1 MGLVEALNLAT
12 LPKYLS
18 DEAEAWLLL
27 ERLRWEGVPVC
38 PHCGTQDEAHY
49 YIASR
54 SGQRTTKAGNPTYR
68 RLWKCRNKPC
78 RKQFSVLVGTVFED
92 SKVPVSKW
100 LLALYLCG
108 AAKNAIAAKELERHL
123 GVTYA
128 TAWFMLHRL
137 REAMTRE
144 PLASLMGTTVVVD
157 ETFYGGKPKNKH
169 QQGRAAGGRGRN
181 QSLPGRAKYASD
193 KTPIVAL
200 IDKTTGEARTR
211 IVADVQG
218 TTLRKV
224 ISEHCDMP
232 TTILHTDGAMAYRAI
247 GREMQGH
254 EYVDHEA
261 KEYVRGDVSTNAAES
276 FFAQMK
282 RSIDGTYHAVSRH
295 HLGRYVNE
303 FEFRWN
309 TRKLSDHL
317 RIEAMIAGAVGKRL
331 TYRPA
336 VDG

>member
-1 MGLVEALNLAT
+1 MGFVEALNLAT

-38 PHCGTQDEAHY
+38 PHCGTADEAHY
-49 YIASR
+49 FIASR

-68 RLWKCRNKPC
+68 RLWKCRAKEC
-78 RKQFSVLVGTVFED
+78 RKNFSVLVGTVFED

-157 ETFYGGKPKNKH
+157 ETFYGGKPGNKH
-169 QQGRAAGGRGRN
+169 QQGKRRGKGGVG
-181 QSLPGRAKYASD
+181 SYVSD
-193 KTPIVAL
+193 KTPVVAL

-211 IVADVQG
+211 VVADVKG

-224 ISEHCDMP
+224 IAENVDMM
-232 TTILHTDGAMAYRAI
+232 TTTLHTDGAMAYRPI
-247 GREMQGH
+247 GREMQAH

-261 KEYVRGDVSTNAAES
+261 REYVRGDVSTNLAES

-309 TRKLSDHL
+309 TRKLSDHR
-317 RIEAMIAGAVGKRL
+317 RIEAMVAGAVGKRL
-331 TYRPA
+331 TYKPA
-336 VDG
+336 VGD

>member
-1 MGLVEALNLAT
+1 MEALNLAT

-27 ERLRWEGVPVC
+27 ERLRWQGEGPVC
-38 PHCGTQDEAHY
+38 PHCGTQDRAHY
-49 YIASR
+49 FIASR

-68 RLWKCRNKPC
+68 RLWKCRSKAC
-78 RKQFSVLVGTVFED
+78 RKNFSVLVGTVFED

-108 AAKNAIAAKELERHL
+108 AAKNAISAKELERHL
-123 GVTYA
+123 GVAYA

-144 PLASLMGTTVVVD
+144 PLAALMGTTVVVD
-157 ETFYGGKPKNKH
+157 ETFYGGKPKNRH
-169 QQGRAAGGRGRN
+169 QQGKPRARTSKGVAGY
-181 QSLPGRAKYASD
+181 QHD
-193 KTPIVAL
+193 KTPVVAL

-211 IVADVQG
+211 VVADVQG
-218 TTLRKV
+218 STLRKV
-224 ISEHCDMP
+224 ISENVDMI
-232 TTILHTDGAMAYRAI
+232 TTTLHTDGAMAYRAI
-247 GREMQGH
+247 GREMAGH
-254 EYVDHEA
+254 EHVDHEGR
-261 KEYVRGDVSTNAAES
+261 EYVRGDVSTNMAES

-295 HLGRYVNE
+295 HLNRYVNE

-309 TRKLSDHL
+309 TNKMTDHR
-317 RIEAMIAGAVGKRL
+317 RIEALVAGAVGKRL
-331 TYRPA
+331 TYRP
-336 VDG
+336 VTSP